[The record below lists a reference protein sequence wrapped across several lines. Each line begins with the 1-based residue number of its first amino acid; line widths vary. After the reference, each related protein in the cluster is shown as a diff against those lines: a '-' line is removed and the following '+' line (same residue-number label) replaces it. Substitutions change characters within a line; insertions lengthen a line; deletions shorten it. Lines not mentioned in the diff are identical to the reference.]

1 MNPRVSQAG
10 RSFVPF
16 LGGVAAAF
24 PLHVDYAC
32 SCIGQ
37 SLESHCRVTTSGLP
51 KVM

>member
-1 MNPRVSQAG
+1 MNPRVFQAG
-10 RSFVPF
+10 RSFLPF

-32 SCIGQ
+32 SGIGQ
-37 SLESHCRVTTSGLP
+37 SLESHYRVTTSGLP